1 MRKFFYLIEFILI
14 KLFFFI
20 LIIIGYKN
28 GSNLGDFIG
37 RLFGPIF
44 RSKKLIENNLE
55 QSGIVD
61 KKNYNKIISKIYGNY
76 GRILAEY
83 PFLKA
88 FRNNNLNKFIE
99 IEGLENL
106 NKIKREK
113 RRAVFISGHFNNFEL
128 MALQIEKAGINLCAI
143 YRPLNNV
150 FLNKTMEEIRENFIC
165 KNQIKKGRSGTRQII
180 ENIKKG
186 NSVALMIDQ
195 RVREGI
201 KINFFGKPASTT
213 TIPAQLIK
221 KYKCDLVPIYI
232 ERRKNN
238 YFKMFVSEPI
248 KIRDNKS
255 IKEITEHLNKIL
267 EKMIL
272 KNVDQWIWTH
282 DRWKTYSVFI

>member
-106 NKIKREK
+106 NKIKKEK

-128 MALQIEKAGINLCAI
+128 MALQIEKAGINWCAI

-248 KIRDNKS
+248 KIGNNKS

-282 DRWKTYSVFI
+282 DRWKT

>member
-1 MRKFFYLIEFILI
+1 MRNFFYIIEFILI

-88 FRNNNLNKFIE
+88 FRNSKLNKFIE
-99 IEGLENL
+99 IDGLENL

-248 KIRDNKS
+248 KIGSNKS

-282 DRWKTYSVFI
+282 DRWKT

>member
-14 KLFFFI
+14 KLSFFI

-88 FRNNNLNKFIE
+88 FRNNKLNKFIE
-99 IEGLENL
+99 IDGLENL

-248 KIRDNKS
+248 KIGNNKS

-282 DRWKTYSVFI
+282 DRWKT

>member
-88 FRNNNLNKFIE
+88 FRNSKLNKFIE
-99 IEGLENL
+99 IDGLENL

-143 YRPLNNV
+143 YRPLNNI

-248 KIRDNKS
+248 NIGNNKS

-272 KNVDQWIWTH
+272 KNIDQWIWTH
-282 DRWKTYSVFI
+282 DRWKT

>member
-55 QSGIVD
+55 QSGIID

-88 FRNNNLNKFIE
+88 FRNNKLNKFIE
-99 IEGLENL
+99 IDGLENL

-248 KIRDNKS
+248 KIGNNKT
-255 IKEITEHLNKIL
+255 IKEITENLNKIL

-282 DRWKTYSVFI
+282 DRWKS

>member
-61 KKNYNKIISKIYGNY
+61 KNNYNKIISKIYGNY

-248 KIRDNKS
+248 KIRENKS

-282 DRWKTYSVFI
+282 DRWKT

>member
-88 FRNNNLNKFIE
+88 FRNNKLNKFIE
-99 IEGLENL
+99 IDGLENL

-113 RRAVFISGHFNNFEL
+113 KRAVFISGHFNNFEL

-213 TIPAQLIK
+213 PIPAQLIK

-248 KIRDNKS
+248 KIGNNKS

-282 DRWKTYSVFI
+282 DRWKT

>member
-44 RSKKLIENNLE
+44 RSKKIIENNLE

-88 FRNNNLNKFIE
+88 FRNNKLNKFIE
-99 IEGLENL
+99 IDGLENL

-248 KIRDNKS
+248 KIGNNKS

-282 DRWKTYSVFI
+282 DRWKT

>member
-88 FRNNNLNKFIE
+88 FRNNKLNKFIE
-99 IEGLENL
+99 IDGLENL

-150 FLNKTMEEIRENFIC
+150 FLNKTMEEIRKNFIC

-248 KIRDNKS
+248 KIGNNKS

-282 DRWKTYSVFI
+282 DRWKT

>member
-61 KKNYNKIISKIYGNY
+61 KKNYNKIITKIYGNY

-88 FRNNNLNKFIE
+88 FRNNKLNKFIE
-99 IEGLENL
+99 IDGLENL

-248 KIRDNKS
+248 KIGNNKS

-282 DRWKTYSVFI
+282 DRWKT

>member
-20 LIIIGYKN
+20 LIVIGYKN
-28 GSNLGDFIG
+28 GSNLGEFIG

-88 FRNNNLNKFIE
+88 FRNNKLNKFIE

-248 KIRDNKS
+248 KIGNNKS

-282 DRWKTYSVFI
+282 DRWKT